1 MVRPRKSVMR
11 FESVFCAVSERESST
26 PHTRMRLPNIKKPTS
41 ATLRGET
48 MPQTA
53 VIMIGNRIFVRLL
66 TVCWWYGIRII
77 RSCFVVS
84 ARMTGGCTIGTSA
97 MYEYAATMIAP
108 R

>member
-1 MVRPRKSVMR
+1 MR

-53 VIMIGNRIFVRLL
+53 VIMIGNKIFVRFV
-66 TVCWWYGIRII
+66 TVC
-77 RSCFVVS
+77 
-84 ARMTGGCTIGTSA
+84 
-97 MYEYAATMIAP
+97 
-108 R
+108 